1 MPPRMEILQVVAPQ
15 TGFSLQRIGKRIR
28 TS

>member
-1 MPPRMEILQVVAPQ
+1 MNPWIEILQVVAPQ